1 MAKIAKNTDLTKLE
15 GDPTARA
22 EVDELTESFEF
33 RAWLEPTRSA
43 GGIQMA
49 ARTHPRSN
57 LGTAMAIL
65 PPTLAGCL
73 VAAVLAVVVGAPV
86 WVSCC
91 GLLAP
96 AGIYFGFRWIG
107 VRPPRRH
114 AARH

>member
-1 MAKIAKNTDLTKLE
+1 
-15 GDPTARA
+15 
-22 EVDELTESFEF
+22 
-33 RAWLEPTRSA
+33 
-43 GGIQMA
+43 
-49 ARTHPRSN
+49 
-57 LGTAMAIL
+57 L